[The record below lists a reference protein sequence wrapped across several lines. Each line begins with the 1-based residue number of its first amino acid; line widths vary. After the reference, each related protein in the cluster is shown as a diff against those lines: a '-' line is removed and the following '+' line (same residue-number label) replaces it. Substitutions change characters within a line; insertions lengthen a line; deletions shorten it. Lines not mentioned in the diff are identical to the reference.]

1 MDLLNAYPPEW
12 DQKAPALGKRQ
23 HEEIEPDEPDPVEQ
37 EDDEKDSKITH
48 IKIKWC
54 PRINWTALAKKIYEP
69 EPAKCLV
76 MAEGLSTSTGH
87 VHLQGFSRRSDRAL
101 EKILSDVKSQHS
113 LTEEHKRKTRT
124 SKEYAAKH
132 KRVNISS
139 RKKVDATELGFQ
151 YVCKEVNVPIYSQNF
166 TQEEL
171 LYLHEHSNLYVKAK
185 KESAADIV
193 NKYVDQHGLPDPEHS
208 QFLPRMVKLYENCRT
223 AVLKA
228 RVESATRV
236 TSRYFKDDIL
246 NALCSHK
253 RTKDKHLHEFAK
265 MF

>member
-1 MDLLNAYPPEW
+1 MTPENENPLSEATTDSLNEIMNRDPLEM
-12 DQKAPALGKRQ
+12 KRADRDAIVA
-23 HEEIEPDEPDPVEQ
+23 ELRRTRAKWLVDE
-37 EDDEKDSKITH
+37 
-48 IKIKWC
+48 
-54 PRINWTALAKKIYEP
+54 AA
-69 EPAKCLV
+69 
-76 MAEGLSTSTGH
+76 G
-87 VHLQGFSRRSDRAL
+87 
-101 EKILSDVKSQHS
+101 
-113 LTEEHKRKTRT
+113 KTRT

-208 QFLPRMVKLYENCRT
+208 QFLPRMAKLYENCRT